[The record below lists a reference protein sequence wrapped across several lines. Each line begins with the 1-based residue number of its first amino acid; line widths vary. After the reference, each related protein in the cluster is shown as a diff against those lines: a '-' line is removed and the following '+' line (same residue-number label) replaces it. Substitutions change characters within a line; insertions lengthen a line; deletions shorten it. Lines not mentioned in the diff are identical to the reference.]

1 MSWGIARRP
10 IISNKLGG
18 PSPREGSDGDTQ
30 IRQTNLG
37 GKLFGKLGGRWY
49 DIPLGIDGTTKF
61 GTSLSN
67 YLSIDS
73 DSVDIIKSSKNVA
86 SFGSS
91 MRVGEDSTSK
101 SALRVASDGALTI
114 GQKGAAAN
122 FSVAANGK
130 VSISTEDITLTPSS
144 GAIANGDSII
154 FIDADDSNTTKKDA
168 LADLATLFAGAGLTA
183 SSSVIAVDADQSGQ
197 ITQVGTLTSL
207 TGGTGDLNWD
217 SGTLFVDSSENKVG
231 IGETTPDAVLHI
243 RADVSNSNSDILT
256 LVNDVAAHASG
267 GETVRMFFGLNRS
280 GGDNTFHTPVF
291 TYGRDNGQWT
301 GTPGTVDSYLA
312 MSVIESESTREV
324 MRLRSSG
331 NVGIGTATP
340 VGGLELSA
348 GDNVEFITR
357 CTAETV
363 DKKT

>member
-1 MSWGIARRP
+1 
-10 IISNKLGG
+10 
-18 PSPREGSDGDTQ
+18 
-30 IRQTNLG
+30 
-37 GKLFGKLGGRWY
+37 
-49 DIPLGIDGTTKF
+49 
-61 GTSLSN
+61 
-67 YLSIDS
+67 
-73 DSVDIIKSSKNVA
+73 
-86 SFGSS
+86 
-91 MRVGEDSTSK
+91 
-101 SALRVASDGALTI
+101 
-114 GQKGAAAN
+114 
-122 FSVAANGK
+122 
-130 VSISTEDITLTPSS
+130 
-144 GAIANGDSII
+144 
-154 FIDADDSNTTKKDA
+154 DSNTTKKDA